1 MKRLLYLFAAL
12 LLPAAI
18 MAQVVTT
25 EPAFITSNYRGTIT
39 ITFNPNE
46 GNKGMLGAT
55 SCYAHTGV
63 ITTEST
69 SDKDWQYAPTWR
81 GGEAKYKMTKVGSNW
96 QLKINDMYNYYGCPI
111 TEEIK
116 KLAFVFNDGPS
127 GKKEGKTA
135 DGGDIFIPIY
145 EEGLQIKFEQP
156 DGSQLIKS
164 GSQVVFEAVASES
177 ANITFTINGETK
189 KSVSGTELTHTQTF
203 STSGDYECIV
213 KASNATET
221 VSDTLTICVVSPA
234 VSAARPA
241 GLIDG
246 INYDET
252 DDTKVSLVMYAMDK
266 NNVQAENVFVIGD
279 FNNWSYSTE
288 YQMKKDATNPGYF
301 WLTID
306 GLEPGVEYAFQYAV
320 KIGNKLVKISDAY
333 TEKVLDPWNDP
344 YISEEVYPGLPTLPK
359 AADGLVSVIQTA
371 QPEFEWSEETLN
383 FQRPNKNN
391 LVIYELWVH
400 DFSPARTIQ
409 AVINRLDYLQNLG
422 INALELMPITEFDG
436 NISWG
441 YNPNHYFAPDKCY
454 GTEEDY
460 KTLIDECHKRGI
472 AVILDMVFNH
482 ASGINPFA
490 RLYYGANGVA
500 ENNPWFNTSAPH
512 EASVHQDFNH
522 DFIGTQNYFKRVLK
536 YWIEEYKIDGYRMDL
551 TKGICGEDCNNRV
564 ALINGYYDA
573 VKEADPNAYF
583 ILEHWNGNEEPG
595 FVNKGM
601 MCWGG
606 GQGMNFSYGQL
617 AMGWLKD
624 GDGNIS
630 QCNKQGWV
638 YFCESH
644 DEERNQF
651 KAIQWGNGNLK
662 SNETARLKRVPLVG
676 AFNLLMKG
684 PKMMWQFQELGY
696 NFSIK
701 SGADGVYVEGED
713 HRVDPKPVPETL
725 GWYKDAK
732 RMNAYAKMAQLIRL
746 RTELLSPK
754 FFLNGTCRTMVN
766 SGAAA
771 RYIQWE
777 YNGERIVV
785 VGNFNVEGGT
795 EHTGAASIAP
805 FPVTGK
811 WYDYFDQTELN
822 VTTTTQQITL
832 QPGELR
838 IYTTQKFTLPVLP
851 PEYSYPDAIE
861 IPQYETEC
869 MVYPTYVSD
878 YVNIR
883 TEEPIKRAM
892 LVNLQGQVM
901 MSAEGDI
908 KQLDMSNLR
917 SGMYLLILNF
927 DKTQQAYKLLKQ

>member
-1 MKRLLYLFAAL
+1 MFVAL
-12 LLPAAI
+12 LLPVAI

-25 EPAFITSNYRGTIT
+25 EPAFITSNYRGRIVV
-39 ITFNPNE
+39 TFNPNE
-46 GNKGMLGAT
+46 GNQGMVGAT
-55 SCYAHTGV
+55 ACYAHTGV
-63 ITTEST
+63 ITTAST
-69 SDKDWQYAPTWR
+69 SDTDWKYAPEWR

-96 QLKINDMYNYYGCPI
+96 QLVIDDMYSYYECPTAETI
-111 TEEIK
+111 E

-127 GKKEGKTA
+127 GTKEGKTA
-135 DGGDIFIPIY
+135 DGGDIFVQIY
-145 EEGLQIKFEQP
+145 DEGLQIKFEQP
-156 DGSQLIKS
+156 DGSQLIES
-164 GSQVVFEAVASES
+164 GSEVIFDAVASEN
-177 ANITFTINGETK
+177 ANITLTINGETK
-189 KSVSGTELTHTQTF
+189 KSVSANTELTYTQSFT
-203 STSGDYECIV
+203 TTGDYECV
-213 KASNATET
+213 VTASNANET
-221 VSDTLTICVVSPA
+221 VSDTLTICVVAEA

-266 NNVQAENVFVIGD
+266 NNVQADNVFVIGD
-279 FNNWSYSTE
+279 FNNWSYSAD

-320 KIGNKLVKISDAY
+320 KIGGKLIKISDAY
-333 TEKVLDPWNDP
+333 TEKVLDPWNDQ
-344 YISEEVYPGLPTLPK
+344 YISEEVYPNLPTLPK
-359 AADGLVSVIQTA
+359 AADGLASVIQTA
-371 QPEFEWSEETLN
+371 QPEFEWSDATIN
-383 FQRPNKNN
+383 FQRPDKNN

-422 INALELMPITEFDG
+422 INALELMPVTEFDG

-454 GTEEDY
+454 GTPEAY

-490 RLYYGANGVA
+490 KLYYGASGVA
-500 ENNPWFNTSAPH
+500 ENNPWFNTKAPH
-512 EASVHQDFNH
+512 DASVHQDFNH

-551 TKGICGEDCNNRV
+551 TKGICGPNCNNRV

-583 ILEHWNGNEEPG
+583 ILEHWTSNEEQG
-595 FVNKGM
+595 FVNNGM

-606 GQGMNFSYGQL
+606 GQGMNNSYSQL
-617 AMGWLKD
+617 AMGWLKE

-651 KAIQWGNGNLK
+651 KALQWGNGNVK
-662 SNETARLKRVPLVG
+662 SDETARLKRVPLVG

-696 NFSIK
+696 NFSIT

-746 RTELLSPK
+746 RTELLSPE

-785 VGNFNVEGGT
+785 VGNFNVEGGD
-795 EHTGAASIAP
+795 EFTGAVSVDP
-805 FPVTGK
+805 FPATGK
-811 WYDYFDQTELN
+811 WYDYYDQTELN
-822 VTTTTQQITL
+822 VTNLAQTITL

-838 IYTTQKFTLPVLP
+838 IYTTKKYTLPVLP
-851 PEYSYPDAIE
+851 PEYTYPDAIE
-861 IPQYETEC
+861 TPQYETEC
-869 MVYPTYVSD
+869 MVYPTYVTD

-883 TEEPIKRAM
+883 TEELIKRAM
-892 LVNLQGQVM
+892 LMNLQGQII
-901 MSAEGDI
+901 MSVNGDVE
-908 KQLDMSNLR
+908 QMDMSGLR
-917 SGMYLLILNF
+917 SGMYLLIVNF
-927 DKTQQAYKLLKQ
+927 EKAQQAYKLLKQ